1 MGIAMRA
8 MCSRGRPASIIFSP
22 VTLSEAA
29 NAIWT
34 SKKEDGGESN
44 LLSLL
49 PQCGKDQEKIVIFT

>member
-29 NAIWT
+29 NAIWM
-34 SKKEDGGESN
+34 SEKEDGGGESN

-49 PQCGKDQEKIVIFT
+49 PL

>member
-34 SKKEDGGESN
+34 SEKEDGGGSQI
-44 LLSLL
+44 S
-49 PQCGKDQEKIVIFT
+49 